1 MFRKILFATDLSDA
15 SDRALDCIATW
26 KAVGLEQVV
35 VTHVHNIR
43 HTGGLVEVL
52 RADHEPKLAA
62 QAARLEKAGIAASW
76 RLNFGVPYLDIDR
89 IAHDEQVEA
98 IVIGSH
104 GATWMKEIF
113 LGSVADGIL
122 RHSTLP
128 VLMIKVNRL
137 VLFPAPECERFCGGL
152 FDRVLFATDF
162 SDASE
167 DALETVERMAGVTH
181 HVVHLVHVQD
191 MSRIVPHLKDRL
203 DHFNHVDRERLHR
216 IAEALRQAGAREVT
230 QEIVLDHAGRGILRA
245 AAAWQPHLIVLGRQG
260 RGRVA
265 EALLGGTAHQVA
277 RLSPDPVLLVPAAG

>member
-1 MFRKILFATDLSDA
+1 MFKKVLFATDLSDA
-15 SDRALDCIATW
+15 SARVLDCVAAW
-26 KAVGLEQVV
+26 KAVGLEGVIV
-35 VTHVHNIR
+35 AHVHNIR

-62 QAARLEKAGIAASW
+62 QASRLARAGVTVGW
-76 RLNFGVPYLDIDR
+76 RLMFGVPYLDIDR
-89 IAHDEQVEA
+89 IAHDERAEA

-128 VLMIKVNRL
+128 VLVIKVNRL
-137 VLFPAPECERFCGGL
+137 VSFPAPESGRFCGAL

-167 DALETVERMAGVTH
+167 DALEVVERMAGVTH
-181 HVVHLVHVQD
+181 LVVHLVHVQE

-203 DHFNHVDRERLHR
+203 AHFNHVDGERLHR
-216 IAEALRQAGAREVT
+216 IADALHQAGAREVT
-230 QEIVLDHAGRGILRA
+230 WEILLDHAGRGILRVA
-245 AAAWQPHLIVLGRQG
+245 GAWKPHLVVVGSQG
-260 RGRVA
+260 RGRIA
-265 EALLGGTAHQVA
+265 EVLLGGTAHHVA